1 MPEPIKE
8 IIKTEKAPKAI
19 GPYSVGIKAE
29 GLIFTAGQAG
39 IVPESGNV
47 IEGGIENE
55 TRQTLTNIQEILEAA
70 GSSLRWVVKTTVYL
84 QDINEFT
91 RMNSVYAEFFK
102 ENPPARTTVQVA
114 ALPKGVAVEIDA
126 IAIARS

>member
-1 MPEPIKE
+1 MPELTKE
-8 IIKTEKAPKAI
+8 IIKTEKAPRAI
-19 GPYSVGIKAE
+19 GPYSLGVMAE

-55 TRQTLTNIQEILEAA
+55 TRQTLTNIQQILEAA

-102 ENPPARTTVQVA
+102 ENPPARTTVQVV